1 LKFVLSVDEL
11 SRSSHV
17 RSSYAQSLH
26 KVQQQSSIEPMHI
39 YLVARTD
46 LTRGREVTEELSLPQ
61 IALLAVVCSK
71 VIEKGLLLTEIV
83 FMATKY

>member
-1 LKFVLSVDEL
+1 
-11 SRSSHV
+11 
-17 RSSYAQSLH
+17 
-26 KVQQQSSIEPMHI
+26 MHI

-71 VIEKGLLLTEIV
+71 VIEKGLLLTKIV